1 MESRKAERR
10 FAMDNGTFCCIQAGA
25 RFPKLCGGHRM
36 SLVKGDHS
44 YLMLVS
50 SERKDFVVS
59 PTDFICRDHSDYLLK
74 PKLKRCIAPTCANR
88 NLNLSIKHCPRRLL
102 IYFALDETAV
112 VGIHKQCLEK
122 LNKIAANSSDEK
134 ADIQL
139 QLNLNGNA
147 PCLRFSDITNRQ
159 QEIATH
165 EFLSAKQESN
175 SQKQAPIR
183 IIGKRGRAKTLYSVP
198 NCETGY
204 RDASPPSKFQR
215 QALANAIIKQ
225 LATSVKCTA
234 EENKINHSQFLKD
247 LALDSDNI
255 DPSGRPLRLTEHQAI
270 KLRTK
275 LNLTWRQQRALA
287 SYLNSAGC
295 NILPS
300 EKSIRKAQSNYE
312 HEFEA
317 NSMVINNETITYVR
331 AANVQI
337 MMDQHLADLKQAG
350 ELTTHN
356 GLIPE
361 GEIWVNLL
369 GDKGG
374 HSTKLIAS
382 ILNHTKPLSRNQ
394 LLLALYEGA
403 SEDYDVVK
411 GIFGPIFD
419 QLHRWANNNN
429 NDNMQENKYNDNNN
443 NNNNTVIKLFYG
455 GDMKWMWM
463 LLGLSQNGKHG
474 CVYCLSNDDKV
485 IGNPRTYQHH
495 MEQLELLRQTGGT
508 TKAKSYYNCINEPI
522 INSIAFTS
530 TAPMPLHTFLGM
542 GQLCLDIARD
552 ICMDLD
558 KDLVKLKLIAA
569 NIPTTDEFE
578 RLWHINQQ
586 IQNEIEAIEQQLVVF
601 YTAIHEDVDN
611 SGLEDGED
619 SIAKQAVALETAKK
633 KLQQDL
639 SDNIL
644 AINSIEGYFLRRFNM
659 FLLNIKVVRKGNF
672 GHSLVGSE
680 VHSLF
685 EKKNRIEL
693 VNILRSQTIVTMNN
707 QATVVGNNA
716 GADNLQ
722 LLMQHFSTLYELCT
736 AARKLSTKEIKT
748 IDTTAE
754 QLMVHYRTAYP
765 TRTVTPKLHNLI
777 YHFPVLA
784 KQYRTIGLFSEHSV
798 ESVHKR
804 FKHYDM
810 VYCTI
815 KNPIQ
820 QLLYCTRMHALT
832 ANPRLNCQIR

>member
-1 MESRKAERR
+1 MSEAV
-10 FAMDNGTFCCIQAGA
+10 ACAIVVGA
-25 RFPKLCGGHRM
+25 RNEIQCAGHRM
-36 SLVKGDHS
+36 KLTLGDRS
-44 YLMLVS
+44 YLTLLVHLLD
-50 SERKDFVVS
+50 EFVLSNVE
-59 PTDFICRDHSDYLLK
+59 FICRNHFNRYLK
-74 PKLKRCIAPTCANR
+74 FKLKRCVATSCNNPTNSMSLRKCP
-88 NLNLSIKHCPRRLL
+88 KHLL
-102 IYFALDETAV
+102 IYLNLDESAFV
-112 VGIHKQCLEK
+112 NVHQQCYQRLVAQTGSISN
-122 LNKIAANSSDEK
+122 LNSSSHCHI
-134 ADIQL
+134 DINMNYNRPPL
-139 QLNLNGNA
+139 VE
-147 PCLRFSDITNRQ
+147 ITNRA
-159 QEIATH
+159 QEIDAH
-165 EFLSAKQESN
+165 KFLSAKQAQTPVN
-175 SQKQAPIR
+175 SPLSVV
-183 IIGKRGRAKTLYSVP
+183 GKRGRAKTLFSVP
-198 NCETGY
+198 SPEVGY
-204 RDASPPSKFQR
+204 RDASPPSKSQR
-215 QALANAIIKQ
+215 QSLANAIIKQ
-225 LATSVKCTA
+225 LATSSTCSDV
-234 EENKINHSQFLKD
+234 ENKENHSQFLTD
-247 LALDSDNI
+247 LIQANTENFDVNTVTVLSTEK
-255 DPSGRPLRLTEHQAI
+255 SVKLTEEQAI

-275 LNLTWRQQRALA
+275 LNLTWRQQRVLA

-295 NILPS
+295 NVLPS

-312 HEFEA
+312 QEFEA
-317 NSMVINNETITYVR
+317 NSLVINNETITYVR
-331 AANVQI
+331 AANVQT
-337 MMDQHLADLKQAG
+337 MLDQHLADLKQAG

-411 GIFGPIFD
+411 TIFGPIFD

-443 NNNNTVIKLFYG
+443 DNNYYNNNAIIKLFYG

-463 LLGLSQNGKHG
+463 LLGVSQNGRHG

-485 IGNPRTYQHH
+485 VGKPRTYQHH

-530 TAPMPLHTFLGM
+530 TSPMPLHTFLGM

-619 SIAKQAVALETAKK
+619 SIAKQATALETAKLQ
-633 KLQQDL
+633 LQQDL

-644 AINSIEGYFLRRFNM
+644 EINSIQGYFLRRFNI

-685 EKKNRIEL
+685 KEKSRIEL
-693 VNILRSQTIVTMNN
+693 ANTIRSQTIVTMNN
-707 QATVVGNNA
+707 QATVLGNNA
-716 GADNLQ
+716 AADNLE

-736 AARKLSTKEIKT
+736 AARKLSKKEIKT

-754 QLMVHYRTAYP
+754 KLMAHYKTAYP
-765 TRTVTPKLHNLI
+765 TRSVTPKLHNLI
-777 YHFPVLA
+777 YHFPDLA

-810 VYCTI
+810 VYCSI
-815 KNPIQ
+815 KNPIAH
-820 QLLYCTRMHALT
+820 LLYSTRLHTLT
-832 ANPRLNCQIR
+832 ADPRLNCQIR

>member
-1 MESRKAERR
+1 MDEITVIDYDQSAGEIQSN
-10 FAMDNGTFCCIQAGA
+10 FPNAMA
-25 RFPKLCGGHRM
+25 
-36 SLVKGDHS
+36 LV
-44 YLMLVS
+44 
-50 SERKDFVVS
+50 
-59 PTDFICRDHSDYLLK
+59 
-74 PKLKRCIAPTCANR
+74 
-88 NLNLSIKHCPRRLL
+88 
-102 IYFALDETAV
+102 
-112 VGIHKQCLEK
+112 
-122 LNKIAANSSDEK
+122 
-134 ADIQL
+134 
-139 QLNLNGNA
+139 
-147 PCLRFSDITNRQ
+147 DITNRA
-159 QEIATH
+159 QEIEVH
-165 EFLSAKQESN
+165 RFLTIKQNEIPAN
-175 SQKQAPIR
+175 TPISVV
-183 IIGKRGRAKTLYSVP
+183 GKRGRAKTLFSVP
-198 NCETGY
+198 NSEVGY
-204 RDASPPSKFQR
+204 RDASPPSKNQR
-215 QALANAIIKQ
+215 QTIANALIRQ
-225 LATSVKCTA
+225 LATSSNCSDL
-234 EENKINHSQFLKD
+234 ENKENHSEFLAD
-247 LALDSDNI
+247 LIRANTEFELIPAEKCSK
-255 DPSGRPLRLTEHQAI
+255 LTEDQAI

-275 LNLTWRQQRALA
+275 LNLTWRQQRVLA

-295 NILPS
+295 NVLPS
-300 EKSIRKAQSNYE
+300 EKSIRKAQCSYE

-317 NSMVINNETITYVR
+317 NSLVINDETITYVR
-331 AANVQI
+331 AANVQV
-337 MMDQHLADLKQAG
+337 MMDRHLADLKQAG

-382 ILNHTKPLSRNQ
+382 ILNYTKPLSRNQ
-394 LLLALYEGA
+394 LLLAVYEGA

-552 ICMDLD
+552 ICMELD
-558 KDLVKLKLIAA
+558 KDLVKLTLIAA

-601 YTAIHEDVDN
+601 YTAIHENVDN

-619 SIAKQAVALETAKK
+619 SIAKQATVLEAAKIQ
-633 KLQQDL
+633 LQQDL

-644 AINSIEGYFLRRFNM
+644 EINSIQGYFLRRFNI

-685 EKKNRIEL
+685 EEKNRIEL
-693 VNILRSQTIVTMNN
+693 ANILRSQTVVTMNN
-707 QATVVGNNA
+707 QATVLGNNA
-716 GADNLQ
+716 AADSLQ
-722 LLMQHFSTLYELCT
+722 LLMQHFSTLYQLCT
-736 AARKLSTKEIKT
+736 AARKLRTKEITT
-748 IDTTAE
+748 IDTTATK
-754 QLMVHYRTAYP
+754 LMAHYRTAYP
-765 TRTVTPKLHNLI
+765 TRSVTPKLHNLI

-810 VYCTI
+810 VYCSI
-815 KNPIQ
+815 KNPIKH
-820 QLLYCTRMHALT
+820 LLYSTRLHTLT
-832 ANPRLNCQIR
+832 ADPRLNCQIR

>member
-1 MESRKAERR
+1 
-10 FAMDNGTFCCIQAGA
+10 MDNETFCCIHGGA

-50 SERKDFVVS
+50 SERKDFAVN

-74 PKLKRCIAPTCANR
+74 PKLKRCIAPNCANR
-88 NLNLSIKHCPRRLL
+88 DLNLSIKKCPRRLL

-122 LNKIAANSSDEK
+122 LNKIAVNNSNSRDEK
-134 ADIQL
+134 VI
-139 QLNLNGNA
+139 NLNA
-147 PCLRFSDITNRQ
+147 SLPLTDITNRQ

-165 EFLSAKQESN
+165 DFLSAKQVN
-175 SQKQAPIR
+175 DPQKQGPIR

-198 NCETGY
+198 NCEVGY

-215 QALANAIIKQ
+215 QALARAIIKQ
-225 LATSVKCTA
+225 LATSATCTT
-234 EENKINHSQFLKD
+234 EENKVNHSEFLKD
-247 LALDSDNI
+247 LVLNNSEFTTT
-255 DPSGRPLRLTEHQAI
+255 PGKSFRLTEHQAI

-275 LNLTWRQQRALA
+275 LNLTWRQQRVLA

-295 NILPS
+295 NVLPS

-312 HEFEA
+312 HEFDA
-317 NSMVINNETITYVR
+317 NSLIINDETITYVR
-331 AANVQI
+331 AANVQV
-337 MMDQHLADLKQAG
+337 MMDQHLTDLKQSG

-382 ILNHTKPLSRNQ
+382 ILNHSKPLSRNQ
-394 LLLALYEGA
+394 LILAVYEGA
-403 SEDYDVVK
+403 NEDYNVVHS
-411 GIFGPIFD
+411 IFGPIFE
-419 QLHRWANNNN
+419 QLHQWATDNN
-429 NDNMQENKYNDNNN
+429 NDFMQENKYNDNNN
-443 NNNNTVIKLFYG
+443 SNYNNNTVIKLFYG

-530 TAPMPLHTFLGM
+530 TSPMPLHTFLGM

-619 SIAKQAVALETAKK
+619 SIAKQATALETAKI

-644 AINSIEGYFLRRFNM
+644 EINSIQGYFLRRFNL

-685 EKKNRIEL
+685 EEKNRIEL
-693 VNILRSQTIVTMNN
+693 ANILRSQTVVTMNN
-707 QATVVGNNA
+707 QATVLGNNA
-716 GADNLQ
+716 AADNLQ
-722 LLMQHFSTLYELCT
+722 LLMQHFSTLYQHCT

-754 QLMVHYRTAYP
+754 NLMTHYRTAYP
-765 TRTVTPKLHNLI
+765 TRSVTPKLHNLI

-810 VYCTI
+810 VYCSI
-815 KNPIQ
+815 KNPVEH
-820 QLLYCTRMHALT
+820 LLYSTRLHTLT